1 MASNKGLNK
10 DGALANTGSGDE
22 LEMLIAQQRELQ
34 KKIEEMRLNQ
44 REDALQDIKV
54 KISNF
59 EFTAAELGFGGRGRP
74 AKPGKQRAGVA
85 PKYRDPETGAT
96 WSGRGK
102 PPKWIAGKD
111 RTEFT
116 I

>member
-1 MASNKGLNK
+1 MAKPLALEQLLQEQEALNARITAMKAEQK
-10 DGALANTGSGDE
+10 DAV
-22 LEMLIAQQRELQ
+22 
-34 KKIEEMRLNQ
+34 IEEIKSKIAVFGLTIADLGLYMPSTE
-44 REDALQDIKV
+44 RERNDRK
-54 KISNF
+54 
-59 EFTAAELGFGGRGRP
+59 
-74 AKPGKQRAGVA
+74 KPVL